1 MRKRRNSK
9 VGVSGYVPAFSVCE
23 LLTGFCPRPTAL
35 QALIQSKRFFACKK
49 IILIE
54 RNSFLACIFCLL
66 FSVFDINSEP

>member
-35 QALIQSKRFFACKK
+35 QALIQSKRFFCMQKNHFDRTEF
-49 IILIE
+49 I
-54 RNSFLACIFCLL
+54 SCL
-66 FSVFDINSEP
+66 